1 MPRGAK
7 FLFVVSG
14 LNNLHDFE
22 MNAKDIEFKAV
33 QMLNTISRDTRVD
46 IADEIMKQVNFDRQ
60 YLNPSAGRLFVSKK
74 AKRGDLETII
84 TARGRPTSLARFIVG
99 PAPGPGQKGV
109 TLRVGHGVTT
119 IKSAFMIK
127 LRAGTDAIDTRFN
140 KGLAI
145 RLRPGEKLENKHNV
159 VQLKSN
165 LYILYG
171 PSVSQLVMANS
182 GKGIA
187 AQLEPT
193 ILKDMEAEFLRL
205 AALKGFQ

>member
-22 MNAKDIEFKAV
+22 MNAKDLEFKMV
-33 QMLNTISRDTRVD
+33 QMLNTVSRDTRVD
-46 IADEIMKQVNFDRQ
+46 IQDEILRQVNFDKQ

-99 PAPGPGQKGV
+99 APPGPGKKGV
-109 TLRVGHGVTT
+109 TVNVHGVKE

-127 LRAGTDAIDTRFN
+127 LKAGNNAVETKFN
-140 KGLAI
+140 QGLAI

-159 VQLKSN
+159 VRLKSN

-187 AQLEPT
+187 EQLEPS

-205 AALKGFQ
+205 AALKGLR